1 MMGGLVACR
10 SLGLTG
16 GNRPTISRATDR
28 ERERVPRNRGR
39 SFAGGAMRPSGSAAY
54 DRRDRGCGIFELCFC
69 DQRQRRGQRSEER
82 RVGKECVSPCSTGRS
97 PYHSKKKN
105 KTKRQE

>member
-1 MMGGLVACR
+1 MMGGLVAGR

-28 ERERVPRNRGR
+28 ERERVPRNRSR

-54 DRRDRGCGIFELCFC
+54 DRRERGCGIFQLCFC
-69 DQRQRRGQRSEER
+69 DQRQRRGQSAAPSADRKSVVSGKSVSVRVALGGR
-82 RVGKECVSPCSTGRS
+82 RIF
-97 PYHSKKKN
+97 KKKN
-105 KTKRQE
+105 